1 MAGNNYI
8 ETVAD
13 EYGDVCA
20 QIAELEKRKETM
32 REELVTFI
40 KDIPVEGLKWTVTKN
55 VSKGRV
61 TLDTK
66 AIREALADTIHKYEK
81 TGKPVVSLNV
91 KPTMRFGETFGEA
104 S

>member
-1 MAGNNYI
+1 MPGNNYI

-13 EYGDVCA
+13 EYGAVCA
-20 QIAELEKRKETM
+20 QIAELEKRKEAM
-32 REELVTFI
+32 RDELTTFI
-40 KDIPVEGLKWTVTKN
+40 KDVPIEGLTWTVSKS

-81 TGKPVVSLNV
+81 EGAPVVRLIV
-91 KPTMRFGETFGEA
+91 KPTMRFGETVGDA

>member
-20 QIAELEKRKETM
+20 QITKLEARKETL
-32 REELVTFI
+32 REDLVTYI
-40 KDIPVEGLKWTVTKN
+40 KDVPIEGLSWTVSKS

-66 AIREALADTIHKYEK
+66 AIREVLADSIHKYEK
-81 TGKPVVSLNV
+81 EGKPVVSLHV
-91 KPTMRFGETFGEA
+91 KPTMRFGESVGDA

>member
-1 MAGNNYI
+1 MAGNNYL

-20 QIAELEKRKETM
+20 KIAELEKRKEEM

-40 KDIPVEGLKWTVTKN
+40 KDIPVEGLTWTVSKS

-66 AIREALADTIHKYEK
+66 AVREALADTIHQYEK
-81 TGKPVVSLNV
+81 EGAPVTRLIV
-91 KPTMRFGETFGEA
+91 KPTMRFGETMGEA
-104 S
+104 

>member
-1 MAGNNYI
+1 MAGNNYV

-20 QIAELEKRKETM
+20 KITELEKRREEM
-32 REELVTFI
+32 REELISFI
-40 KDIPVEGLKWTVTKN
+40 KDIPIEGMSWTVSKS

-66 AIREALADTIHKYEK
+66 AIREVLADTIHKYEK
-81 TGKPVVSLNV
+81 EGAPVIRLIV
-91 KPTMRFGETFGEA
+91 KPTMRFGETMGGA
-104 S
+104 